1 MSLLPGSVRVMTDAR
16 AREYGEILV
25 TRDARARSTYEA
37 LGGVNT
43 EILADDTVP

>member
-1 MSLLPGSVRVMTDAR
+1 MTDAR

-37 LGGVNT
+37 LGVNT